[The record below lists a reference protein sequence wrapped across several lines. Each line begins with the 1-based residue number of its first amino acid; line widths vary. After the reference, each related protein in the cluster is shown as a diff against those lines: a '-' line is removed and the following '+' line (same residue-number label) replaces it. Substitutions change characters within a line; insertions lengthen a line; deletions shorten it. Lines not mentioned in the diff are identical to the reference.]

1 MFCAKPSQKCSP
13 KKVQSCKA
21 KNTGIVPSKT
31 KKTYTAPKESL
42 LVAVHKWTAYHNKYT
57 YAALHKSINCYLL
70 NILRTCPFVPAKTEW
85 RMKAMWLKILFLNIT
100 ALLYGLFKKLM
111 SSQNFIKFTYNF
123 EINIFLNINN
133 WSRLAEIW
141 KQCNCT

>member
-1 MFCAKPSQKCSP
+1 M
-13 KKVQSCKA
+13 QSCKA

-70 NILRTCPFVPAKTEW
+70 NILRTCQD
-85 RMKAMWLKILFLNIT
+85 RMKNESHVIKDLISEYYRITLWIIQKINV
-100 ALLYGLFKKLM
+100 
-111 SSQNFIKFTYNF
+111 
-123 EINIFLNINN
+123 
-133 WSRLAEIW
+133 
-141 KQCNCT
+141 